1 MSTDTPDTTDTPIAA
16 PLDSGVAPARLP
28 AVDVVVIGAGIA
40 GLWTANVL
48 QRRGYSVLVFEKD
61 LIGGV
66 QTLASQGMIHGGQKY
81 TLTGA
86 ASEHAAAIAAMPARW
101 QACFDGCGD
110 VDLTGV
116 DFASDHQI
124 MWPAG
129 GLVSSAAVL
138 AAAQLVNAGT
148 SKLSREEYPEVLATR
163 PKFKGP
169 VYRLP
174 EVVMDAKSLVAAL
187 TKPLA
192 GRILRGSVSGVLPD
206 GQVAFSHEG
215 AEIAVQAQMVVSTA
229 GLGNEDVLKFLKVG
243 KAQTQRRPLRQIMVR
258 ALDEPLYGHGIV
270 GSPKPRLT
278 VTAARDTTSGGYIWY
293 LGGAVAENSAEL
305 DDRAAIELAAR
316 ELADVFPHI
325 DWSQKEFATWY
336 GERAEPANPDG
347 QLPPGPFVQQRGRV
361 VIAWPTKLTFAPLLT
376 DHVISVLDRHAIKPY
391 YPVPKLEWPQ
401 AQTGVPPWEN
411 CQWQRL

>member
-1 MSTDTPDTTDTPIAA
+1 MSTDTPDMTASATA
-16 PLDSGVAPARLP
+16 PLESGVAPARLP

-40 GLWTANVL
+40 GLWTANML
-48 QRRGYSVLVFEKD
+48 QRRGYSVAVFEKD
-61 LIGGV
+61 MVGGV

-81 TLTGA
+81 TLTGT

-116 DFASDHQI
+116 AFASDHQI

-148 SKLSREEYPEVLATR
+148 RKLSREEFPSVLAER

-174 EVVMDAKSLVAAL
+174 EVVMDAKTLVAAL
-187 TKPLA
+187 AKPLA
-192 GRILRGSVSGVLPD
+192 GRLFRGSVSGVLPD
-206 GQVAFSHEG
+206 GQVAFSHAG
-215 AEIAVQAQMVVSTA
+215 GEIALQAQMVVSTA
-229 GLGNEDVLKFLKVG
+229 GLGNEDVLKYLKVG
-243 KAQTQRRPLRQIMVR
+243 KQLTQRRPLRQIMVR
-258 ALDEPLYGHGIV
+258 SLDEPLFGHGIV

-278 VTAARDTTSGGYIWY
+278 VTAARDSASGGYVWY
-293 LGGAVAENSAEL
+293 LGGALAENAAAL
-305 DDRAAIELAAR
+305 DDRAAIALAAR

-347 QLPPGPFVQQRGRV
+347 QLPAGPYVQQRGRV
-361 VIAWPTKLTFAPLLT
+361 VIAWPTKLTFTPLLA

-391 YPVPKLEWPQ
+391 YSVPALDWPQ
-401 AQTGVPPWEN
+401 ALMGVPPWET